1 MKHKSIEIKAE
12 AVKDDG
18 FFVGYGSVFDLKDSY
33 GDIVRAGAF
42 AASLA
47 DWKSKGKMPKLLWQ
61 HDPSQPIGVWESIE
75 EDDYGL
81 KMQGR
86 LLIDDVAKA
95 REAYALMK
103 SGAIDGLSIGYS
115 VKLAKWNEDED
126 ALDLFALNLW
136 ETSIVTF
143 PANEAATVSEVKTA
157 LARGELPTLK
167 AFEKFLREA
176 GFSNSQATAIAGH
189 GLRKLHQGEPD
200 NADIT
205 AALSILRGI

>member
-1 MKHKSIEIKAE
+1 MKHKSIELKAE
-12 AVKDDG
+12 AVKEDG
-18 FFVGYGSVFDLKDSY
+18 FFIGYGSVFGVKDSY
-33 GDIVRAGAF
+33 GDIVRPGAF
-42 AASLA
+42 TASIGE
-47 DWKSKGKMPKLLWQ
+47 WKAKGKMPKLLWQ

-75 EDDYGL
+75 EDGHGL

-115 VKLAKWNEDED
+115 VKRAKWNEDED

-205 AALSILRGI
+205 AALSILKGI